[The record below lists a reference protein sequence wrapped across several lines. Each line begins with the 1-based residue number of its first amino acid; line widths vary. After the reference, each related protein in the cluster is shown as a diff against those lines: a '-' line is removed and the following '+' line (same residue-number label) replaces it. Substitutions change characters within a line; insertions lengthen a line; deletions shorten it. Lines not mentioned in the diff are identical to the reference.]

1 MAKARIS
8 IPKPPIREIPNYDN
22 EVSHSFKRSSGF
34 IKYIPMTI
42 QEEQNKVE
50 YNLDRADVVMDCL
63 YSNNIDMASETQ
75 TVW

>member
-1 MAKARIS
+1 
-8 IPKPPIREIPNYDN
+8 
-22 EVSHSFKRSSGF
+22 
-34 IKYIPMTI
+34 MTI